1 MFTHITLFPILSV
14 MCHVACENEK
24 REKAGEVAAE
34 GPAAVCGPGT
44 AGFGSGCFWAT
55 AEPRSCPTRSSE
67 LGTHKPVK
75 ARFWPWL
82 DPFSVRKSLQPLKLL
97 TLRT

>member
-14 MCHVACENEK
+14 MCHVACENKK

-55 AEPRSCPTRSSE
+55 AEPRSCPTRSTYRTVWGVGFGVWG
-67 LGTHKPVK
+67 LGVGMWGLG
-75 ARFWPWL
+75 FGDWGL
-82 DPFSVRKSLQPLKLL
+82 GFGV
-97 TLRT
+97 